1 MQQGGDKERLSN
13 LINEYQN
20 LIFTIC
26 YRFTSDY
33 FASEDLTQDT
43 FLSAYAHMSEIEVGK
58 EKYYLARVAN
68 NKCIDYLRK
77 RKHETIQS
85 DEDFSAIPADLP
97 DIHEKL
103 EEEDVR
109 EELKQKCRK
118 LKDPYGEVAYRYY
131 YLEQTPEIIAA
142 DLKKKTATIKT
153 QLYRARD
160 MLRKLYGKE
169 GTYDGQRVRA
179 VN

>member
-1 MQQGGDKERLSN
+1 MQQGGDKERLAN
-13 LINEYQN
+13 LIDEYQN

-26 YRFTSDY
+26 YRITGDY
-33 FASEDLTQDT
+33 FASEDLTQET
-43 FLSAYAHMSEIEVGK
+43 FLSTYAHMSEIEVGK

-85 DEDFSAIPADLP
+85 DEDFKDIPADLP
-97 DIHEKL
+97 DIHERL

-109 EELKQKCRK
+109 EALKQKCRK
-118 LKDPYGEVAYRYY
+118 LKDPYGEIAYRYY
-131 YLEQTPEIIAA
+131 YLEQSPEFIARE
-142 DLKKKTATIKT
+142 LERKTATIKT

-160 MLRKLYGKE
+160 MLREAYRKE
-169 GTYDGQRVRA
+169 GTYDGKRIRA